1 MIMGDAVIRPADL
14 EILLRGRQLYVWGA
28 SIVGSGICR
37 ALERCGIPPVA
48 FIDSSTR
55 LRGMKTLGYP
65 VLPPGVLLANPAVRD
80 RMFIV
85 IASGHYEDEIAGI
98 CRQAGL
104 QPGKDF
110 LSARRLSPLDPS
122 VDVSG
127 LCNLRC
133 ISCPR
138 GNYQEQPPR
147 GFMSA
152 ATYKQVLEK
161 LLGELPFMGNVQLY
175 AWGEPLLNPE
185 ISEIVRM
192 TVERGVLC
200 AISTNLNL
208 HKDFEAVVR
217 ARPDW
222 IKVSASGFGP
232 SYETTHT
239 GGDWVLFRSNLERL
253 SKLRQQFHQDMYVEL
268 NYHLYRHNQGDQ
280 YRDMFELCNDLGFV
294 FRPNWAYLYP
304 LDTVMAY
311 CEGREL
317 NCEASSTLDML
328 QLGID
333 EGLMRARLQTDL
345 PCAEERCFPI
355 SWDLSVR
362 SCGAYFWP
370 TVSENFLEEPLE
382 SILERRDQ
390 SGICNRC
397 RRHALHRYTS
407 VYVEEAI
414 PATCAEVYPEAHKQ

>member
-1 MIMGDAVIRPADL
+1 MSLRDAALSPVEL
-14 EILLRGRQLYVWGA
+14 VELLGGRQLYVWGA

-37 ALERCGIPPVA
+37 ALERCGLPPVA
-48 FIDSSTR
+48 FIDSSLR
-55 LRGMKTLGYP
+55 LKGKTSLGYP
-65 VLPPGVLLANPAVRD
+65 VLAPGELLAAPGARESI
-80 RMFIV
+80 FIV
-85 IASGHYEDEIAGI
+85 IASGHYEAEIAGS

-104 QPGKDF
+104 TPERDF
-110 LSARRLSPLDPS
+110 ISARRLSPLDPS

-138 GNYQEQPPR
+138 GNYQDQPPR

-152 ATYKQVLEK
+152 ATYQKVLEK
-161 LLGELPFMGNVQLY
+161 LLVELPFLGNIQLY

-185 ISEIVRM
+185 IARIVAM

-208 HKDFEAVVR
+208 SRDFGEVIR

-239 GGDWVLFRSNLERL
+239 GGDWPLFRANLERL
-253 SKLRQQFHQDMYVEL
+253 SRLKRDFHPDMYVEV
-268 NYHLYRHNQGDQ
+268 NYHLYRHNQGEQ
-280 YRDMFELCNDLGFV
+280 FRDMARLCADLGFV

-304 LDTVMAY
+304 LDKVLDY
-311 CEGREL
+311 CQGREL
-317 NCEASSTLDML
+317 NDEARRTMDLL
-328 QLGID
+328 QLSLD
-333 EGLMRARLQTDL
+333 EGLRRARLQAHL

-370 TVSENFLEEPLE
+370 GLSDNFLAE
-382 SILERRDQ
+382 SLDAILERRDG
-390 SGICNRC
+390 SGICSEC

-414 PATCAEVYPEAHKQ
+414 PAAGSFPGEPEP

>member
-1 MIMGDAVIRPADL
+1 MRMGDSVLSPTEL
-14 EILLRGRQLYVWGA
+14 VSLLGGRQLYVWGA

-37 ALERCGIPPVA
+37 ALERCGFPPVA
-48 FIDSSTR
+48 FIDSSSR
-55 LRGMKTLGYP
+55 LRGMKSLGYP
-65 VLPPGVLLANPAVRD
+65 VLTPDDLFATPDVSDGA
-80 RMFIV
+80 FIV
-85 IASGHYEDEIAGI
+85 IASGHYEAEIAGI
-98 CRQAGL
+98 CQKAGL
-104 QPGKDF
+104 QSGRDF
-110 LSARRLSPLDPS
+110 ISARKLSPLDPS

-127 LCNLRC
+127 LCNLHC

-152 ATYKQVLEK
+152 ATYNQVLEK
-161 LLGELPFMGNVQLY
+161 LLSELPFMGNVQLY

-185 ISEIVRM
+185 IVEIIKM
-192 TVERGVLC
+192 TVERRVLC

-208 HKDFEAVVR
+208 NKDFGDVIC

-222 IKVSASGFGP
+222 IKVSASGFG
-232 SYETTHT
+232 SAYETTHT
-239 GGDWVLFRSNLERL
+239 GGDWELFRSNLKRL
-253 SKLRQQFHQDMYVEL
+253 SDLKQRYHPDMAVEI

-280 YRDMFELCNDLGFV
+280 YRRMIELCTDLGFV

-304 LDTVMAY
+304 LDKVMDY
-311 CEGREL
+311 CEGRVL
-317 NCEASSTLDML
+317 NSEATRTLEML

-333 EGLMRARLQTDL
+333 EGLMRARLQAHL

-370 TVSENFLEEPLE
+370 TVSENFMKE
-382 SILERRDQ
+382 SLDTILERREK
-390 SGICNRC
+390 SGICDHC
-397 RRHALHRYTS
+397 RQYALHRYTS

-414 PATCAEVYPEAHKQ
+414 PGTGTEAIPGAKKQ

>member
-1 MIMGDAVIRPADL
+1 MTVRATVLNITDL
-14 EILLRGRQLYVWGA
+14 VTLIRGRQLYVWGA
-28 SIVGSGICR
+28 SIVGSGTCR
-37 ALERCGIPPVA
+37 ALERCGLPPVA
-48 FIDSSTR
+48 FIDSSSRFKGKT
-55 LRGMKTLGYP
+55 TLGYH
-65 VLPPGVLLANPAVRD
+65 VLSPGEVLDVPSQRD
-80 RMFIV
+80 NAFII
-85 IASGHYEDEIAGI
+85 IASGHYEAEISGL
-98 CRQAGL
+98 CQASGL
-104 QPGKDF
+104 LPGKDF
-110 LSARRLSPLDPS
+110 MSARELSPLDPS

-138 GNYQEQPPR
+138 GNYEEQPPR

-152 ATYKQVLEK
+152 VTYKQVLEK
-161 LLGELPFMGNVQLY
+161 LLLELPFMGNIQLY

-185 ISEIVRM
+185 IAKIIRI
-192 TVERGVLC
+192 TVEHGLLC

-208 HKDFEAVVR
+208 RKDFDEVIR

-239 GGDWVLFRSNLERL
+239 GGDWELFLSNLKQL
-253 SKLRQQFHQDMYVEL
+253 SKLKQQIHPEMYVEI
-268 NYHLYRHNQGDQ
+268 NYHLYRHNLGDEYQ
-280 YRDMFELCNDLGFV
+280 QMADLCKNLGFV

-304 LDTVMAY
+304 LDKVMDY

-317 NCEASSTLDML
+317 GQEARQTLDMML
-328 QLGID
+328 LGID
-333 EGLMRARLQTDL
+333 EGLMRARSQANL

-370 TVSENFLEEPLE
+370 TVAENYLTEPMS
-382 SILERRDQ
+382 SIIERRNK
-390 SGICNRC
+390 SGICAEC
-397 RRHALHRYTS
+397 KRHALHRFTS
-407 VYVEEAI
+407 VYLEETT
-414 PATCAEVYPEAHKQ
+414 PPCEAEETSGVK